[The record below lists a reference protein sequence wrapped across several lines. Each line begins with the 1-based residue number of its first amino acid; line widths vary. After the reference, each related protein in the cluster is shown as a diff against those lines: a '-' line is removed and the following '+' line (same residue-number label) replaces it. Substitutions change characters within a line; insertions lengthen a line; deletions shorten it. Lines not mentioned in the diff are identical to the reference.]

1 MDKNIKIGF
10 AGLSH
15 LGLTTSIAI
24 TKFSNLQ
31 VTAYDNNKKLID
43 SLSKTETVELSEPN
57 LLSHLKKYK
66 NKINFTQDPND
77 LKKCD
82 IVYISKDTETNK
94 ENEANIESLKKFI
107 KLITKFIKKKAILV
121 IHSQIQ
127 LNFMEK
133 IDWPKK
139 RLFYHVE
146 TLVFGKAL
154 LRVLKP
160 ERLIIGCN
168 NDKIKLPKL
177 FQNYLS
183 MFNSNIILMNYQS
196 AELTKISI
204 NLFLIS
210 SISTT
215 NKLIQICEKTD
226 ANWTKIREA
235 IILDKRIGRKSYTKP
250 GLGLSGG
257 NLERDLK
264 AIICIN
270 NKLHIDNQYFNSIE
284 QISIIRKKWILNQLK
299 VLGYKDNKN
308 LKLAILGISYKA
320 DTNSTKNSA
329 ALEIL
334 KNFKKSQIYYY
345 DPFISKIL
353 TKDHHQRVQNVNDV
367 FYNSNLLIISND
379 WYGYGKV
386 NIKQLKKLK
395 DKIVIDPFNLLKN
408 INFKKYGISH
418 IILGNKIE

>member
-1 MDKNIKIGF
+1 MEKKIKIGF

-31 VTAYDNNKKLID
+31 VTAFDSNKKLID
-43 SLSKTETVELSEPN
+43 SLSKTETVELREPN

-107 KLITKFIKKKAILV
+107 KLITRFIKKKAILV

-235 IILDKRIGRKSYTKP
+235 IILDKRIGKKSYTKP

-264 AIICIN
+264 AIIYIN

-299 VLGYKDNKN
+299 ALGYKDNKN

-334 KNFKKSQIYYY
+334 NNFKKSQINYY

-379 WYGYGKV
+379 WYGYSKV
-386 NIKQLKKLK
+386 NIIQLKKLK

-418 IILGNKIE
+418 IILGNEIE

>member
-334 KNFKKSQIYYY
+334 KNFKKSQINYY

>member
-1 MDKNIKIGF
+1 MEKNIKIGF

-31 VTAYDNNKKLID
+31 VTAFDSNKKLID

-107 KLITKFIKKKAILV
+107 KLITSFIKKKAILV

-215 NKLIQICEKTD
+215 NKLIQICEKTN

-235 IILDKRIGRKSYTKP
+235 IILDKRIGKKSYTKP

-264 AIICIN
+264 AIIYIN

-299 VLGYKDNKN
+299 ALGYKDNKN
-308 LKLAILGISYKA
+308 LRLAILGISYKA

-334 KNFKKSQIYYY
+334 NKFKKSQINYY

-353 TKDHHQRVQNVNDV
+353 TKDHHQRVQKINDV

-386 NIKQLKKLK
+386 NIIQLKKLK

-418 IILGNKIE
+418 IILGNEIE

>member
-1 MDKNIKIGF
+1 MEKKIKIGF

-31 VTAYDNNKKLID
+31 VTAFDSNKKLID
-43 SLSKTETVELSEPN
+43 SLSKTETVELREPN

-66 NKINFTQDPND
+66 NKINFTQDPYD

-107 KLITKFIKKKAILV
+107 KLITRFIKKKAILV

-235 IILDKRIGRKSYTKP
+235 IILDKRIGKKSYTKP

-264 AIICIN
+264 AIIYIN

-299 VLGYKDNKN
+299 ALGYKDNKN

-334 KNFKKSQIYYY
+334 NNFKKSQINYY

-379 WYGYGKV
+379 WYGYSKV
-386 NIKQLKKLK
+386 NIIQLKKLK

-418 IILGNKIE
+418 IILGNEIE